1 MSFRARLAL
10 ASAAAVA
17 IAVAVA
23 SFGAYVLVR
32 DQLVGELDRS
42 LRGQVPPP
50 REGDPGEVREIRGRF
65 GGPGAY
71 VQLVDSR
78 GNTYRPREALVE
90 LPVTELTEEVLEGG
104 DRDEARRPADPLS
117 SPLPKPTPGVA
128 PRPLEAGA
136 PRPTPATPAEVLT
149 QKQAEFAVATA
160 REAPESPQLPKPTA
174 QELIEKNAE
183 MAQLAQEYQRQKDS
197 YAKRPKKKFLSAN
210 TKEYAYASYLAGW
223 AARIERIGNLNYPDE
238 ARRQKLHGD
247 VLLTVTHH
255 RLPDRNMM
263 LMVGAGWHMH
273 LDVLVARATGRET
286 EPFWDGWVRLKQE
299 YDRRLP
305 A

>member
-1 MSFRARLAL
+1 MSTTRT
-10 ASAAAVA
+10 AS
-17 IAVAVA
+17 
-23 SFGAYVLVR
+23 SN
-32 DQLVGELDRS
+32 D
-42 LRGQVPPP
+42 
-50 REGDPGEVREIRGRF
+50 RF
-65 GGPGAY
+65 GVTLLFSLIAHAVVILGITFTYAAPA
-71 VQLVDSR
+71 SR
-78 GNTYRPREALVE
+78 
-90 LPVTELTEEVLEGG
+90 LPSLDVILIQSTNKEKADKADFLAQANNAGGG

-247 VLLTVTHH
+247 VLLTVTLNKDGSVKRMDVIQSSGHKVLDDAVQ
-255 RLPDRNMM
+255 RIVQLAAPFPPIPKTAEDIDELYITRTWQFLP
-263 LMVGAGWHMH
+263 G
-273 LDVLVARATGRET
+273 DVLRNR
-286 EPFWDGWVRLKQE
+286 
-299 YDRRLP
+299 
-305 A
+305 

>member
-1 MSFRARLAL
+1 MSTTRT
-10 ASAAAVA
+10 AS
-17 IAVAVA
+17 
-23 SFGAYVLVR
+23 SN
-32 DQLVGELDRS
+32 D
-42 LRGQVPPP
+42 
-50 REGDPGEVREIRGRF
+50 RF
-65 GGPGAY
+65 GVTLLFSLIAHAVVILGITFTYAAPA
-71 VQLVDSR
+71 SR
-78 GNTYRPREALVE
+78 
-90 LPVTELTEEVLEGG
+90 LPSLDVILIQSTNKEKADKADFLAQANNSGGG

-149 QKQAEFAVATA
+149 QRQAEFAVATA
-160 REAPESPQLPKPTA
+160 REAPESPELPKPTA

-247 VLLTVTHH
+247 VLLTVTLNKDGSVKRMDVIQSSGHKVLDDAVQ
-255 RLPDRNMM
+255 RIVQLAAPFPPIPKTAEDIDELYITRTWQFLP
-263 LMVGAGWHMH
+263 G
-273 LDVLVARATGRET
+273 DVLRNR
-286 EPFWDGWVRLKQE
+286 
-299 YDRRLP
+299 
-305 A
+305 